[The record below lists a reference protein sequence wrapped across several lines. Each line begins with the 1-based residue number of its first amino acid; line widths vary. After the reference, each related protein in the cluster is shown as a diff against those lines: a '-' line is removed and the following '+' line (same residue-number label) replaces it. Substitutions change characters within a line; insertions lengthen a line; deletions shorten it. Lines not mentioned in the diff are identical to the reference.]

1 MKVKVK
7 SLGRVRLFATP
18 QTEAYQAPPSMGFS
32 RQECWS
38 GLPLPSPRDLPDPG
52 IKPGSPTLQADTL
65 LSEPP
70 AKQPKYLA
78 IKILL
83 NSSIHSIVQNTAPN
97 SNKIGELFTYTIP
110 YFDNFV

>member
-1 MKVKVK
+1 M
-7 SLGRVRLFATP
+7 
-18 QTEAYQAPPSMGFS
+18 EFS
-32 RQECWS
+32 KQEYWN
-38 GLPLPSPRDLPDPG
+38 GLPFPSPRDLPDPG

-97 SNKIGELFTYTIP
+97 SNKIGELYSSCI
-110 YFDNFV
+110 YFKIELS